1 MTIVAY
7 GYGLEGLKGVA
18 VISNVFVDDILLA
31 LTDEPVIVLDED
43 TTTITLDQGSVDI
56 TLDEEIDI
64 EVD

>member
-7 GYGLEGLKGVA
+7 GYGLEGAIVVA
-18 VISNVFVDDILLA
+18 NVFVDDILLA

-43 TTTITLDQGSVDI
+43 ITTITLDQDGVDI
-56 TLDEEIDI
+56 TLDADIEI